1 MTTWLVPSSLAS
13 LMERTIFSMDER
25 EPFILKLPL
34 GSKVSILRVARK
46 LAGRT
51 NPIKNF
57 RGMVDMYFLKSMLLK
72 RVQVESA
79 SSSCLLLFM

>member
-1 MTTWLVPSSLAS
+1 
-13 LMERTIFSMDER
+13 MDER

-34 GSKVSILRVARK
+34 GTKVSILRVGVK

-57 RGMVDMYFLKSMLLK
+57 RGMVDIYFLKSMVFEKEHKLK
-72 RVQVESA
+72 VQVT
-79 SSSCLLLFM
+79 SCLLLFM